1 MDEWREYWPHAG
13 QCQAARPDVSA
24 WAAAGC
30 SIVPVSASAQRVQSD
45 PTLVGCTVLVIEDHP
60 DSRDLLVQVLQSLR
74 AHVLTAANLDE
85 AERLLSVHKIH
96 LVVSD
101 MRLPDG
107 TGLDLIHW
115 VRRQHRGIRGVP
127 CIAVTGFEQQF
138 PATAATGFNAY
149 MRKPINVD
157 RFCDVAVALARA

>member
-1 MDEWREYWPHAG
+1 MAHHRVRDATHQRPVHAAQAPAAHHDQARSHPFGRDDDLLVRASHRE
-13 QCQAARPDVSA
+13 VSPRN
-24 WAAAGC
+24 G
-30 SIVPVSASAQRVQSD
+30 S
-45 PTLVGCTVLVIEDHP
+45 
-60 DSRDLLVQVLQSLR
+60 SRRLHLLDLLVQVLQSLR